1 MAKPYQSGGPLPSL
15 LRPEAWLS
23 IYGDVGCGHAN
34 GSRPDGAVL
43 PFVDLAGGVYQ
54 LFQLVVDLGAIQLL
68 QGLTTPQHRRQA
80 LGIETQYRFARV
92 LAEEVLGRGLGAG
105 GRVEAGKHQQIIGRV
120 FGQVAGQFADLQ
132 AGDALLLL
140 RRRQGEGEKQ
150 LVDGGVIKRVH

>member
-1 MAKPYQSGGPLPSL
+1 MA
-15 LRPEAWLS
+15 
-23 IYGDVGCGHAN
+23 
-34 GSRPDGAVL
+34 
-43 PFVDLAGGVYQ
+43 FVDLAGGVYQ

-68 QGLTTPQHRRQA
+68 QGLATPQYRCQA

-92 LAEEVLGRGLGAG
+92 LTEEVLGRGLGAG
-105 GRVEAGKHQQIIGRV
+105 GHVEAGKHQQIVGRV
-120 FGQVAGQFADLQ
+120 FGQMAGQFADLQ

>member
-1 MAKPYQSGGPLPSL
+1 MGG
-15 LRPEAWLS
+15 
-23 IYGDVGCGHAN
+23 GHAN
-34 GSRPDGAVL
+34 GSRPDSAVL

-68 QGLTTPQHRRQA
+68 QGLATPQYRCQA
-80 LGIETQYRFARV
+80 LGIETQYRLARV
-92 LAEEVLGRGLGAG
+92 LAEEVLGGGLSTG
-105 GRVEAGKHQQIIGRV
+105 GRVEAGKHQQIVGRV
-120 FGQVAGQFADLQ
+120 LGQVTGQFADLQ